1 MNSKSERKAT
11 LIAICIS
18 VILSLIIVTIV
29 GNNNYKDDYKIA
41 EQKIEAIDENTIEF
55 FIGDNKLDKTYNK
68 IKNKQYDKIDLVDK
82 RKINNV
88 LDLYTTNITGKYI
101 EIDGVRIKLIDYLKS
116 DANTINRYLPTLKSD
131 VKYLTIFYKIVIGG
145 DTEFAKYL
153 NENVNEKRLN
163 IAIKNK
169 RIDDAKS
176 KIFEGKAMLFAL
188 LTGIIFIPSAGIL
201 TKIYEE

>member
-1 MNSKSERKAT
+1 MMNSKAEGKAIS
-11 LIAICIS
+11 IAICIS

-131 VKYLTIFYKIVIGG
+131 L
-145 DTEFAKYL
+145 
-153 NENVNEKRLN
+153 
-163 IAIKNK
+163 
-169 RIDDAKS
+169 
-176 KIFEGKAMLFAL
+176 
-188 LTGIIFIPSAGIL
+188 
-201 TKIYEE
+201 